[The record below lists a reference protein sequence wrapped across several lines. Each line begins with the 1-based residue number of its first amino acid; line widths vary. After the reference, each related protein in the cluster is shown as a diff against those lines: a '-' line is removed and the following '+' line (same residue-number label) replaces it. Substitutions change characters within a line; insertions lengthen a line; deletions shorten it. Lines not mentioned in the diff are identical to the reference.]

1 MQFVSSEEFAVI
13 LNNCIKEITNQL
25 RVASP
30 AGSPHVLMMRS
41 LLETAM
47 SLQVNTNYSNVIA
60 LLQKVKL
67 NCKVSYSSIISKG
80 LEGLLEG
87 MNPPPSD
94 PEMFVSF
101 RDCHILMLRAL
112 QVQFLLDCYCKSSNN
127 FSISSL

>member
-1 MQFVSSEEFAVI
+1 M
-13 LNNCIKEITNQL
+13 NNCIKEITNQL

-41 LLETAM
+41 LLETAIT
-47 SLQVNTNYSNVIA
+47 LQVNTNYSNVIS
-60 LLQKVKL
+60 LLQKVKYIYKIYDY
-67 NCKVSYSSIISKG
+67 CIILKG

-112 QVQFLLDCYCKSSNN
+112 QVPIQFCQLLHVTIFKC
-127 FSISSL
+127 SINSP

>member
-1 MQFVSSEEFAVI
+1 MICSSYHLKNLQVI

-60 LLQKVKL
+60 LLQKVKVKL
-67 NCKVSYSSIISKG
+67 PK
-80 LEGLLEG
+80 
-87 MNPPPSD
+87 
-94 PEMFVSF
+94 F
-101 RDCHILMLRAL
+101 HIVA
-112 QVQFLLDCYCKSSNN
+112 
-127 FSISSL
+127 